1 MSKKRNVQR
10 GLAPSGLFGGA
21 PLRDQMAMAALPLA
35 WQSEHAAPTHGKE
48 PTYLGVA
55 ERSYLLADAML
66 KARDVAA
73 PPNTEVGRKGAV

>member
-1 MSKKRNVQR
+1 
-10 GLAPSGLFGGA
+10 
-21 PLRDQMAMAALPLA
+21 MAMAALPLA